1 MIKKLDTL
9 ILKAFAWPF
18 ISTFFITLFV
28 LLMQIIWKYID
39 DLVGKGLDFIT
50 IIKFVL
56 YASATMVTLALPIAI
71 LLSSI
76 MTFGKL
82 GESYEL
88 VAIKSSGVSLV
99 RFMQPLLFV
108 SLLLCGITFLFQNYI
123 IPVATLKFE
132 VLYSDI
138 YKKSPAFDLKD
149 GVFYNGLQGFSIKVG
164 KKDKDKTT
172 LHNVLIEERTNG
184 PEDNAIVSEK
194 GAMKI
199 STDKKFLEFKLE
211 NGNRYE
217 IKGDFY
223 NPLNTE
229 LTHFSFK
236 EYNKLFDLGQLDMQN
251 TSDSL
256 FKKGSRMLTVRK
268 LDKAIDSLNKYP
280 DQIIKKTGT
289 DLAAYISYYHYKDSL
304 SKEILS
310 SSIKNFDQLIPDSMK
325 LAVHQGALQEVTN
338 LNSIFVFSGP
348 EFSSRG
354 KDIRL
359 HLIEWHRKF
368 SLSLA
373 CLVLFFIGAPLGAII
388 RKGGLGVPLL
398 VAISF
403 FVIFHLLNTFGEK
416 FVKENV
422 MTPLMGMWLSILALT
437 PLGIFLTYKATI
449 DSQLFNKEFY
459 LQLFKRLTK

>member
-1 MIKKLDTL
+1 
-9 ILKAFAWPF
+9 
-18 ISTFFITLFV
+18 
-28 LLMQIIWKYID
+28 MQIIWKYID
-39 DLVGKGLDFIT
+39 DLVGKGLDFFT

-99 RFMQPLLFV
+99 RFMRPLLFV
-108 SLLLCGITFLFQNYI
+108 SLILCFITFLFQNYI

-149 GVFYNGLQGFSIKVG
+149 GVFYKGIDGYSIKIS
-164 KKDKDKTT
+164 KKDKDKVTM
-172 LHNVLIEERTNG
+172 HDVLIYERTNTAQ
-184 PEDNAIVSEK
+184 DNSILSESGK
-194 GAMKI
+194 MTI
-199 STDKKFLEFKLE
+199 STDKKFLEFKLL
-211 NGNRYE
+211 NGYRNE
-217 IKGDFY
+217 LKGDF
-223 NPLNTE
+223 NNVANSEETRM
-229 LTHFSFK
+229 HFN
-236 EYNKLFDLGQLDMQN
+236 EYNKLFDLSQLDMQN

-256 FKKGSRMLTVRK
+256 FKKGSRMLTVTK
-268 LDKAIDSLNKYP
+268 LDKAIDSLKKYP
-280 DQIIKKTGT
+280 DSLIKRTKT
-289 DLAAYISYYHYKDSL
+289 DLSSFISYYHYKDSL
-304 SKEILS
+304 GSSKVKASVTEFY
-310 SSIKNFDQLIPDSMK
+310 KLIPDSLK
-325 LAVHQGALQEVTN
+325 SVVHQNALTTASS
-338 LNSIFVFSGP
+338 LNGMLMFTGP
-348 EFSSRG
+348 EFNARG

-373 CLVLFFIGAPLGAII
+373 CLVLFFIGAPLGALI

-398 VAISF
+398 VAILF

-416 FVKENV
+416 FVKEDV
-422 MTPLMGMWLSILALT
+422 MTPLVGMWLSILALT

-459 LQLFKRLTK
+459 YRIFKSIKPYISPVIGIFKK